1 MEPKCDIIHQMGRK
15 ILVLDDSRELREA
28 VKKYLS
34 QNGFSVV
41 AAADGSDGRLLA
53 QEATPDLV
61 LADADMPGLDG
72 HTLCRVLKKDPR
84 TKDIPVVI
92 MSGTMMEEK
101 DIVAGLEGGAD
112 DYILKPF
119 PMKVLLARIRAVLR
133 RFETAPAA
141 AKKLK
146 ARGIELDPAAREVTV
161 SGEAVALTRKEFDLL
176 ALFIEKAGRVLAP
189 AFLLETVWGYDLAD
203 YNDPHTVE
211 THISRLRKKIG
222 AQRIENVPGCGY
234 KFIP

>member
-1 MEPKCDIIHQMGRK
+1 MGKR
-15 ILVLDDSRELREA
+15 ILVLDDSQELLAA
-28 VKKYLS
+28 VKNFLT

-41 AAADGSDGRLLA
+41 AGKDGSEGRLLA
-53 QEATPDLV
+53 QEGAPDLV

-72 HTLCRVLKKDPR
+72 HSLCRVLKKDPKTR
-84 TKDIPVVI
+84 SIPVII

-119 PMKVLLARIRAVLR
+119 PMKVLLARIHAVLR
-133 RFETAPAA
+133 RFDAVPAVA
-141 AKKLK
+141 QKLK
-146 ARGIELDPAAREVTV
+146 TRGITLDPGAREVKV
-161 SGEAVALTRKEFDLL
+161 GGKAVPLTRKEFDLL
-176 ALFIEKAGRVLAP
+176 ALFIEKAGRVLTP
-189 AFLLETVWGYDLAD
+189 SFLLEAVWGYDLAD

-222 AQRIENVPGCGY
+222 AERIENVPGCGY
-234 KFIP
+234 KFVP

>member
-1 MEPKCDIIHQMGRK
+1 VGKR
-15 ILVLDDSRELREA
+15 ILVLDDSVDLLEA
-28 VKKYLS
+28 VKKFLS

-41 AAADGSDGRLLA
+41 AGKDGSEGRLLA
-53 QEATPDLV
+53 AESAPDLV

-72 HTLCRVLKKDPR
+72 HTLCRILKKDPK
-84 TKDIPVVI
+84 TKAIPVII

-112 DYILKPF
+112 DYIIKPF

-133 RFETAPAA
+133 RFETVPEAVR
-141 AKKLK
+141 KLK
-146 ARGIELDPAAREVTV
+146 ARGLSIDPAAREVKV
-161 SGEAVALTRKEFDLL
+161 DGQAVALTRKEFDLL
-176 ALFIEKAGRVLAP
+176 ALLLSKAGRVLAP
-189 AFLLETVWGYDLAD
+189 GFLLEAVWGYDLAD

-211 THISRLRKKIG
+211 SHISRLRKKIG
-222 AQRIENVPGCGY
+222 AERIENVPGCGY